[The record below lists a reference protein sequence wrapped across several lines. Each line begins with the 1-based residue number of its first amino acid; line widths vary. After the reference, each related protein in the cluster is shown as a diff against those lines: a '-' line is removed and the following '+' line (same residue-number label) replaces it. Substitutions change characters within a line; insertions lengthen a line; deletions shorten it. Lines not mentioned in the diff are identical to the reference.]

1 MSDKTKKVLMVGA
14 ECAGFIKIGG
24 LADVLGTLPGELDR
38 LGMDVRVMIPF
49 HRAIKDV
56 YYPETEHLTD
66 FYVPVG
72 NYAFYVGIETLTKGG
87 VCYYFVDNED
97 MFGGPVYKGG
107 GAEGEQYAFFCLAV
121 CECLDRIG
129 FIPDVIHAN
138 DWQTG
143 MIAEILHSQFAHR
156 PQGKCKTVYTI
167 HNMQYQGD
175 FGFDAIKYWLHLD
188 EKNRRQNY
196 SFVKSALHNSD
207 WVSTVSPT
215 YAKEITTREYGCSL
229 ENDIKSV
236 AGNLSGIVNGIDT
249 EVFDPSK
256 DEKIK
261 RCYDSRSYNRK
272 KDNKAELIKRTGL
285 DIDPAKTPLIGMVS
299 RMVEQKG
306 INLFMQIA
314 DRIMKENVA
323 FVFLGTG
330 EREYEQGLLSLAGRY
345 PGRISAIIDYNDDLA
360 HLIYAGSDAF
370 LMPSRFEPCGISQMI
385 AQRYGTPPIVRKT
398 GGLIDTVRP
407 FDPKTG
413 TGDGIMFREYSG
425 EALYR
430 AIKNALKILGDK
442 EHRKQIIKNG
452 MKLDHGFAESAKKY
466 QEMYDVICRQ
476 A

>member
-1 MSDKTKKVLMVGA
+1 MSDKTKVLMVGA

-24 LADVLGTLPGELDR
+24 LADVLGTLPGELIK

-49 HRAIKDV
+49 HRTIKDK
-56 YYPETEHLTD
+56 YYAETRHLID
-66 FYVPVG
+66 FYLPVG
-72 NYAFYVGIETLTKGG
+72 NCAFYVGIETLTKDG

-129 FIPDVIHAN
+129 FVPDIIHAN

-143 MIAEILHSQFAHR
+143 MVAEVLKDQYGHR

-175 FGFDAIKYWLHLD
+175 FGFDAMKYWFHLS
-188 EKNRRQNY
+188 EKNRRVNY
-196 SFVKSALHNSD
+196 SFTKSALHYSD
-207 WVSTVSPT
+207 WISTVSPS
-215 YAKEITTREYGCSL
+215 YAKEITTKEYGCGL
-229 ENDIKSV
+229 ESDIKSI
-236 AGNLSGIVNGIDT
+236 AATLSGIVNGINT
-249 EVFDPSK
+249 EEFNPAA

-261 RCYDSRSYNRK
+261 KCYDSRSIGRK
-272 KDNKAELIKRTGL
+272 KDNKVELVKRTGL
-285 DIDPAKTPLIGMVS
+285 DIDPAQTLVIGMVS
-299 RMVEQKG
+299 RLVEQKG
-306 INLFMQIA
+306 LWLFMQIA
-314 DRIMKENVA
+314 DRIMKEDVA

-330 EREYEQGLLSLAGRY
+330 EQEYEQGLLHLAARY
-345 PGRISAIIDYNDDLA
+345 PGRIAAIIDYNDEMA
-360 HLIYAGSDAF
+360 HMIYAGSDAF

-398 GGLIDTVRP
+398 GGLIDTVEP

-413 TGDGIMFREYSG
+413 KGDGFTFSEYSP

-430 AIKNALKILGDK
+430 AIKGALKVLRDK
-442 EHRKQIIKNG
+442 DLKKKIIKNG
-452 MKLDHGFAESAKKY
+452 MKLDNSFSHSAKKY
-466 QEMYDVICRQ
+466 KEMYEDIL
-476 A
+476 

>member
-1 MSDKTKKVLMVGA
+1 MSDKTMVLMTGT

-24 LADVLGTLPGELDR
+24 LADVLGTLPAQLNK

-49 HRAIKDV
+49 HRAIKDR
-56 YYPETEHLTD
+56 YYGETKHLAT

-107 GAEGEQYAFFCLAV
+107 GSEGEQYAFFCLAL

-129 FIPDVIHAN
+129 FVPDVIHAN

-143 MIAEILHSQFAHR
+143 MIAEILHSQYGHR
-156 PQGKCKTVYTI
+156 PQGKCKCVYTI

-188 EKNRRQNY
+188 EKDRRQNY
-196 SFVKSALHNSD
+196 SFVKSALHHSD
-207 WVSTVSPT
+207 WISTVSPT
-215 YAKEITTREYGCSL
+215 YAREITTQEYGCSL
-229 ENDIKSV
+229 ESDIKTIV
-236 AGNLSGIVNGIDT
+236 DRLSGIVNGIDMEIFNPAT
-249 EVFDPSK
+249 

-261 RCYDSRSYNRK
+261 KNYDVRSYTRK

-285 DIDPAKTPLIGMVS
+285 DIDPATPLIGMVS
-299 RMVEQKG
+299 RLVEQKG
-306 INLFMQIA
+306 IYLFMQIA
-314 DRIMKENVA
+314 DRIMREDVA

-330 EREYEQGLLSLAGRY
+330 EREYEQGLLYLAGRY
-345 PGRISAIIDYNDDLA
+345 PGRVASIIDYNDEMA

-398 GGLIDTVRP
+398 GGLIDTVTP

-413 TGDGIMFREYSG
+413 AGDGFMFKEFSG

-430 AIKNALKILGDK
+430 AIKNALKTLGDK
-442 EHRKQIIKNG
+442 ELKKQIIKNG
-452 MKLDHGFAESAKKY
+452 MKLDHSFTESAKKY
-466 QEMYDVICRQ
+466 KELFEGIL
-476 A
+476 